1 MRPLFRGP
9 KGVGGYTAL
18 AVFAVTYLAAL
29 VFVLVP
35 GLLGP

>member
-9 KGVGGYTAL
+9 KRVGGYAAL

-29 VFVLVP
+29 DFVLVT
-35 GLLGP
+35 GLLGT